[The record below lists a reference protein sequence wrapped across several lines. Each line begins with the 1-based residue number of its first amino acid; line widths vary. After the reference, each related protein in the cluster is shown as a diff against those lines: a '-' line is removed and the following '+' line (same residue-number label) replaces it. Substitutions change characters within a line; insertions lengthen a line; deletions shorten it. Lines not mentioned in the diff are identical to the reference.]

1 VYITLQ
7 EINPSFEGS
16 MRRRIILH
24 RNAAWIL
31 SAVLLA
37 SPGLFSSSISQSR
50 QQEIMEKMA
59 SLGPQLSDCYGA
71 NKIKTDGK
79 IDITLPSTWS
89 RGEDVCCSLGA
100 LIQKLIYSQQ
110 AF

>member
-1 VYITLQ
+1 
-7 EINPSFEGS
+7 

-50 QQEIMEKMA
+50 QQEIMEKM
-59 SLGPQLSDCYGA
+59 GPQLSDCYGA
-71 NKIKTDGK
+71 NKIKTDSK

-89 RGEDVCCSLGA
+89 RGEEVCCSLGA
-100 LIQKLIYSQQ
+100 LIQN
-110 AF
+110 